1 MSLSNI
7 KQLGHLFWC
16 VTFDNLLTFSMLY
29 VQSAIGTAMM
39 EERFG
44 YSEAE
49 AGAIIVTPYMI
60 GAVCMPFVGILADY
74 FGRRQTMLIFGGTVH
89 LIGQI
94 LYLTMANCDRC
105 ELSIFPQYLFGLNYS
120 FYMVLLWG
128 CMSYLVPERLYSLSA
143 AIITCLMNLG
153 CALLP
158 VIFATLHDSTE
169 NWM

>member
-74 FGRRQTMLIFGGTVH
+74 FGRR
-89 LIGQI
+89 
-94 LYLTMANCDRC
+94 
-105 ELSIFPQYLFGLNYS
+105 
-120 FYMVLLWG
+120 
-128 CMSYLVPERLYSLSA
+128 
-143 AIITCLMNLG
+143 
-153 CALLP
+153 
-158 VIFATLHDSTE
+158 
-169 NWM
+169 